1 MPWSHVTLGAF
12 RLEHKERY
20 DIIIG
25 EEWYMLGLQQV
36 PRTFYGA
43 IYSEHVCI
51 SHYEQVLH
59 LDYDSRMSRYRIAGG
74 SGKYIR
80 VWVKN

>member
-1 MPWSHVTLGAF
+1 MYVCIYCNTFTKSMDQPGKVANPWSHVTLGAF
-12 RLEHKERY
+12 SLEHKERY

-51 SHYEQVLH
+51 SHY
-59 LDYDSRMSRYRIAGG
+59 
-74 SGKYIR
+74 
-80 VWVKN
+80 